1 MLVHAGIFFSF
12 PLKKAKMKENVG
24 KKERI
29 LRIAAGSA
37 LLGFGLLRKN
47 WAGALGS
54 IPLATGLFKFCPV
67 NEILGINI
75 VKKPTPLTE
84 NVNEENKKNTLK
96 LKLNKKRKTR
106 VN

>member
-1 MLVHAGIFFSF
+1 
-12 PLKKAKMKENVG
+12 MKENVG

-29 LRIAAGSA
+29 VRIAAGSA
-37 LLGFGLLRKN
+37 LLGIGLLRKN

-75 VKKPTPLTE
+75 VKKPRPDTAVDE
-84 NVNEENKKNTLK
+84 KDKRNTLK
-96 LKLNKKRKTR
+96 LKMKRKR
-106 VN
+106 KAE